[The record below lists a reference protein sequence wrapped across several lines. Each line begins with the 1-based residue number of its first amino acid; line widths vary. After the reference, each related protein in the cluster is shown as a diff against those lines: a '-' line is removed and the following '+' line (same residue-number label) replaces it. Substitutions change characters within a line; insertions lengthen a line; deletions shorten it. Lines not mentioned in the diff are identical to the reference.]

1 MLILTRRKGQA
12 ICIGD
17 DIRIVITRIDEGQ
30 VRIGIETSNNVPI
43 YREELLQEIRKNNR
57 DAAASESPQLEQW
70 LAGHFPNPN
79 EEEE

>member
-70 LAGHFPNPN
+70 LTGHFPETN